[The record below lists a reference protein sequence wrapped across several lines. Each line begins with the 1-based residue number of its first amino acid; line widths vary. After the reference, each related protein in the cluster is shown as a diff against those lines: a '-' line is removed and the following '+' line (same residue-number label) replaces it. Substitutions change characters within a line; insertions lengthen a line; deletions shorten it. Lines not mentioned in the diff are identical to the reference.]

1 MEDPSAMI
9 PGHTLSS
16 ITHPHSPL
24 HSDPG
29 SQDPYSP
36 SVCAGPMF
44 ACVQKSRVFVPTG
57 ASDSAG
63 LSKDSASYLVSLHRH
78 TQTLRER
85 DSGAERERERVLS
98 ERSIGH
104 FRGFCF

>member
-1 MEDPSAMI
+1 MI

-29 SQDPYSP
+29 SRLPGPVRSLRVRGAH
-36 SVCAGPMF
+36 VCMRAEVTRVRAYGGERFRRPEQGQ
-44 ACVQKSRVFVPTG
+44 CVISSFTTPT
-57 ASDSAG
+57 
-63 LSKDSASYLVSLHRH
+63 H
-78 TQTLRER
+78 TNTERER
-85 DSGAERERERVLS
+85 QWGRERERVLS